1 MQVTNGEIFDM
12 QKPMEELAPQK
23 MPVKTSLAVLQLREL
38 TNPIAGRVEEMRRKL
53 IKEYGEVS
61 PTNPQDL
68 QIRPTILVPD
78 SEHEGRMLQEV
89 NPKWAEFLKDFQEV
103 RDVVVELEFKPI
115 VIPENIELS
124 PAALMALDKFV
135 KVA

>member
-1 MQVTNGEIFDM
+1 MKATNGEIFDI
-12 QKPMEELAPQK
+12 QKPMGELAPQK
-23 MPVKTSLAVLQLREL
+23 MPVKTSLAVLKLREL

-68 QIRPTILVPD
+68 HIQPTILSPD
-78 SEHEGRMLQEV
+78 PEHEGRMLQEV

-103 RDVVVELEFKPI
+103 RGVEVELECEPI
-115 VIPENIELS
+115 VLPENIELS
-124 PAALMALDKFV
+124 PAALMALEKFV
-135 KVA
+135 KV